1 MNLADV
7 LVIVIVGVGFALG
20 FLRGTVRA
28 LLAVVA
34 WAVCFLVASYL
45 RVPIGGWLSTN
56 GSLDAFYAEMLAFGA
71 VFFALFTGILLVV
84 LFSRTPTTITRH
96 QLIDDIVGGVI
107 GAFVAVLVV
116 ASVMVVLGSYYGA
129 ASAPTSVSLVQIGAV
144 ADANRALASSGF
156 ATVINGTVVR
166 WVAFLLGPVIPTE
179 VLSAMA

>member
-7 LVIVIVGVGFALG
+7 VVLLVIGLGFALG

-28 LLAVVA
+28 LLGVVA
-34 WAVCFLVASYL
+34 WAVCFLIASWL
-45 RVPIGGWLSTN
+45 RAPIGGWLSTN
-56 GSLDAFYAEMLAFGA
+56 GSLDPLYAEMLAFGA
-71 VFFALFTGILLVV
+71 VFFALFVGVLLVV

-116 ASVMVVLGSYYGA
+116 ASVVVVLGSYYGA
-129 ASAPTSVSLVQIGAV
+129 TNASGPLVEAGMV
-144 ADANRALASSGF
+144 ADANRALATSAF
-156 ATVINGTVVR
+156 ATVINDSVVR